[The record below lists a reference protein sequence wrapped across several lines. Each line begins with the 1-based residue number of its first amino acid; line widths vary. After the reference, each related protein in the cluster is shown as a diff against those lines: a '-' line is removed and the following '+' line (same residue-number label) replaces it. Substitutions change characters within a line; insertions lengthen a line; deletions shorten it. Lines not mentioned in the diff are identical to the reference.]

1 MEQSHRFFFVKFK
14 PSLLFSWNSYH
25 FQVQEPIILSSTLLF
40 LAYSRFDLFFI
51 PTLVPIFTLDKRNGE
66 HVHTYNVKSISSSSQ
81 TKEVEKSMNRQQR
94 RKRPKGVV
102 KEEAGDDE

>member
-40 LAYSRFDLFFI
+40 LAYSRFDPFLI
-51 PTLVPIFTLDKRNGE
+51 PTLVR
-66 HVHTYNVKSISSSSQ
+66 TYSVKSISSSSQ

-94 RKRPKGVV
+94 RKRLKGMV
-102 KEEAGDDE
+102 KEGAGGDE